1 VLRTLVLALSG
12 VIGASCDPTLDAGD
26 NESTT
31 KLPVDKHNPV
41 ILLNDSARD
50 NWSPEYAALFAND
63 GLKIVGVVVTSSEY
77 WPDLEANLGGWR
89 EFITAARQGGL
100 AGLPDPVP
108 STGAQL
114 VVPPDRLV
122 ESTRANH
129 SAGADLILRKSQ
141 ELALPGQP
149 LVVLCGTQLTDLADA
164 YLTDPTVA
172 DRVVVV
178 AQIGSYSALKASMSS
193 PNGDLDPWADWI
205 VAQHFRYVQVSV
217 SYEQSSD
224 VTANDLTGLPKS
236 SLVTWL
242 TTKQA
247 SLAKVWKS
255 SDQGPVLAVAEPG
268 FITTAL
274 RSVVDTSGGFNSPAG
289 QGPPL
294 TASAVGSN
302 WLVTDIDPTVP
313 RARMLQ
319 LLSKLKAAQP

>member
-1 VLRTLVLALSG
+1 MRSLVLVFCG
-12 VIGASCDPTLDAGD
+12 VLAASCDPTLDAGD

-50 NWSPEYAALFAND
+50 NWGPEYAALFAND

-89 EFITAARQGGL
+89 ELITAARQSGL
-100 AGLPDPVP
+100 QGLPDPVA

-122 ESTRANH
+122 ESTRVNR
-129 SAGADLILRKSQ
+129 SAGAELILRKSK
-141 ELALPGQP
+141 ELGLPGQP

-164 YLTDPTVA
+164 YLIDPAVA
-172 DRVVVV
+172 ERVVVV

-205 VAQHFRYVQVSV
+205 VAQYFRYVQVSV
-217 SYEQSSD
+217 SYDQSGD
-224 VTANDLTGLPKS
+224 VTADDLTALPKS
-236 SLVTWL
+236 PLVTWMA
-242 TTKQA
+242 TKLA
-247 SLAKVWKS
+247 SLSKMPKS
-255 SDQGPVLAVAEPG
+255 SDQGPVLAVSDPG

-274 RSVVDTSGGFNSPAG
+274 RSAVDTSAGFNSPAG

-294 TASAVGSN
+294 AASAGGSD
-302 WLVTDIDPTVP
+302 WLVTEVDATVP

-319 LLSKLKAAQP
+319 MLSKLKVAQP